1 MLLIGTD
8 IGITN
13 GYYQTTKIVFE
24 DIEEPCYATLL
35 SRYTVS
41 GTWSTKLEYDLNAPE
56 EVINFFDEYQ
66 DSDHYF
72 YLNYFQDVT
81 EGLLYWPY
89 YPPDDFKLLMF
100 FPQDGSFIVSD
111 EIYHRYALTSTYKAK
126 IADGHVVLTRNY
138 DYPRMIVNTTFRIV
152 LSTLLSVLVILLFAR
167 PLKSER
173 KFIIFSTFIFQVILN
188 LLISYY
194 SFLHGFSMVEYYL
207 FIWLAYLPFALLQG
221 YLFSRKAYSMVAP
234 YRYAL
239 LANVAAYAL
248 GMFLVDNF
256 PGLFTIA

>member
-72 YLNYFQDVT
+72 YLI
-81 EGLLYWPY
+81 P
-89 YPPDDFKLLMF
+89 
-100 FPQDGSFIVSD
+100 
-111 EIYHRYALTSTYKAK
+111 
-126 IADGHVVLTRNY
+126 
-138 DYPRMIVNTTFRIV
+138 
-152 LSTLLSVLVILLFAR
+152 
-167 PLKSER
+167 
-173 KFIIFSTFIFQVILN
+173 
-188 LLISYY
+188 
-194 SFLHGFSMVEYYL
+194 
-207 FIWLAYLPFALLQG
+207 
-221 YLFSRKAYSMVAP
+221 
-234 YRYAL
+234 
-239 LANVAAYAL
+239 
-248 GMFLVDNF
+248 
-256 PGLFTIA
+256 